1 MDNNL
6 FFSRKFPANIFMLQP
21 ESWECVEKA
30 IAALKAGHV
39 VLFNLERVPTD
50 MAQRMTDFASGC
62 ISAIS
67 GHQVAIGHDVYLFCP
82 PNVTVSLKG
91 VEQDVSQWVVPKPG
105 QSPSPSMDL
114 TELAPH

>member
-21 ESWECVEKA
+21 ESWDCVEKA

-39 VLFNLERVPTD
+39 VLLNLERVPTD

-91 VEQDVSQWVVPKPG
+91 VDQTASQWVVPQPV
-105 QSPSPSMDL
+105 QPSSPAINL
-114 TELAPH
+114 TKLASH